1 MISRRMN
8 FAENN
13 FPEKM
18 NTQYY
23 PNWRKTLNKR
33 NYAIILSLLTMIA
46 SCNQNNTDNQTNA
59 ENNEAATSA
68 PKIKRSE
75 APEDAVVYFITPRPN
90 TVLSSPIKVEF
101 GVTAMEI
108 VPSGQNTPLTGHH
121 HIIIDADLP
130 DMNFPIP
137 ADENYIHFGD
147 GSSETTLNLDK
158 GDHTLQLIIGDYLH
172 IPHNPPVYSDKITIT
187 VE

>member
-1 MISRRMN
+1 
-8 FAENN
+8 
-13 FPEKM
+13 
-18 NTQYY
+18 
-23 PNWRKTLNKR
+23 
-33 NYAIILSLLTMIA
+33 MIA
-46 SCNQNNTDNQTNA
+46 SCNQNKENNQVA
-59 ENNEAATSA
+59 VENNEFVASA
-68 PKIKRSE
+68 PKIQRNVASE
-75 APEDAVVYFITPRPN
+75 NAEVYFITPSPN
-90 TVLSSPIKVEF
+90 AVVSNPVKVEF
-101 GVTAMEI
+101 GVIEMEI

-158 GDHTLQLIIGDYLH
+158 GDHTLQLLIGDYLH

>member
-1 MISRRMN
+1 
-8 FAENN
+8 
-13 FPEKM
+13 
-18 NTQYY
+18 
-23 PNWRKTLNKR
+23 
-33 NYAIILSLLTMIA
+33 MIA
-46 SCNQNNTDNQTNA
+46 SCNQNKENNQA
-59 ENNEAATSA
+59 AVENNEFVASA
-68 PKIKRSE
+68 PKIQRNV
-75 APEDAVVYFITPRPN
+75 APENAVVYFITPSPN
-90 TVLSSPIKVEF
+90 AVVSSPVKVEF

-158 GDHTLQLIIGDYLH
+158 GDHTLQLLIGDSLH
-172 IPHNPPVYSDKITIT
+172 IPHNPPMYSDKITIT
-187 VE
+187 VK